1 MCVKSQFCFDRKGA
15 TLYHARPMQKVKL
28 PHSVEPTK
36 SAMIRSDF
44 RGVIVSK
51 DMERLSEAVVRC
63 NDYVDAEV
71 QFEKDAQALTVFHG
85 HLATQVT
92 LICQRCNGELDY
104 PVEAEFCFT
113 PVQGEEQESDD
124 IIPEAYEPVEVND
137 HGEVNLLQ
145 IFEDEL
151 LLSLPIV
158 PLHAESECTVKQD
171 DMSFGKIEPEQERQN
186 PFAVLKE
193 LKRDQE

>member
-36 SAMIRSDF
+36 SAMKRSDY

-71 QFEKDAQALTVFHG
+71 QFEKTRRVLLF
-85 HLATQVT
+85 
-92 LICQRCNGELDY
+92 
-104 PVEAEFCFT
+104 FT
-113 PVQGEEQESDD
+113 A
-124 IIPEAYEPVEVND
+124 I
-137 HGEVNLLQ
+137 
-145 IFEDEL
+145 
-151 LLSLPIV
+151 
-158 PLHAESECTVKQD
+158 
-171 DMSFGKIEPEQERQN
+171 
-186 PFAVLKE
+186 
-193 LKRDQE
+193 

>member
-1 MCVKSQFCFDRKGA
+1 M

-36 SAMIRSDF
+36 SAMKRSDY
-44 RGVIVSK
+44 RGVIASK

-63 NDYVDAEV
+63 SDYVDAEV
-71 QFEKDAQALTVFHG
+71 QFEKDAQGLTVFHG

-158 PLHAESECTVKQD
+158 PLHAGSECTVKQD